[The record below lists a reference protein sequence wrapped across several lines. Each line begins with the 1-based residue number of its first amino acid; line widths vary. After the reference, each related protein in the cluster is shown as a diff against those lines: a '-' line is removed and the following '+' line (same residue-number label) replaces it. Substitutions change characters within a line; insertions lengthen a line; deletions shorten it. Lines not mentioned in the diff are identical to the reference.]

1 MPILRQRKAS
11 SYTREKDGRKIKVT
25 PQNFDLEISKA
36 IAASCGWGK
45 GDELVVV
52 PDTAGGTARI
62 IKV

>member
-1 MPILRQRKAS
+1 MPILRQRKSS
-11 SYTREKDGRKIKVT
+11 SYTREKDGRKITVS

-36 IAASCGWGK
+36 IAHACKWEK

-52 PDTAGGTARI
+52 PNEKEGTASI